1 MSKYDE
7 EISGKQNKKSFKL
20 GTGGHY
26 DEEEAQ
32 HEEHER
38 IRQKLKKRFVETL
51 EMPAPKVASDF
62 LTAEESAVKF
72 KKIKKKKVKRKML
85 KADDLLPI
93 NEEPVDNQAM
103 DVDVDEKVADL
114 AGVRVN
120 DDEVFYFVSF
130 STMADHPFI

>member
-1 MSKYDE
+1 
-7 EISGKQNKKSFKL
+7 
-20 GTGGHY
+20 
-26 DEEEAQ
+26 
-32 HEEHER
+32 
-38 IRQKLKKRFVETL
+38 
-51 EMPAPKVASDF
+51 
-62 LTAEESAVKF
+62 
-72 KKIKKKKVKRKML
+72 ML